1 MVVMS
6 ATEEELKRLLVPK
19 NGGPR
24 ERRISLVVRIRIA
37 HVRPLDETFDEKEVI
52 LCGPRDGLGRAR
64 RDSGEDIPFT
74 ALRRRAEAS
83 FSAMVVVRE
92 RSDWTR
98 RTRAV
103 RRYYWFC
110 PTLHLD
116 PRRDRCSRATY
127 VLQHRND
134 LDAGRSL
141 SVTIG
146 DSFENSLSIASGP
159 LKAHIHFIL
168 YH

>member
-1 MVVMS
+1 MAQYGSPSQRGVAPS
-6 ATEEELKRLLVPK
+6 T
-19 NGGPR
+19 
-24 ERRISLVVRIRIA
+24 RIWVA
-37 HVRPLDETFDEKEVI
+37 HVYPFYQTLHQEQVVFYAHLISGNRESNSRPNRQVPLT
-52 LCGPRDGLGRAR
+52 AR
-64 RDSGEDIPFT
+64 LS
-74 ALRRRAEAS
+74 LAEAS

-141 SVTIG
+141 PVTIS

-168 YH
+168 HH